1 MWKIIAEALLGE
13 YVDPDPDPAPCPAQ
27 SDPGAS
33 GWVMSS
39 IHRKHGTEISDEL
52 DMVPDDLFDPLFP
65 APKPRDP
72 N

>member
-1 MWKIIAEALLGE
+1 MWKILAEASLGK
-13 YVDPDPDPAPCPAQ
+13 YVDRDAHSVPCPAQ
-27 SDPGAS
+27 SDPATP
-33 GWVMSS
+33 GWVMSL
-39 IHRKHGTEISDEL
+39 IHRKHGTEMSDEL